1 MTRFWPP
8 NATDVFREKIL
19 FWLNLLVEDGF
30 TCTKLE
36 ARFGGKSLLI
46 ELTCRGKC
54 ESGLQLQGP
63 AQAQILP
70 IPTKMLL
77 TLNAE
82 N

>member
-1 MTRFWPP
+1 M
-8 NATDVFREKIL
+8 V
-19 FWLNLLVEDGF
+19 LLQTLRVQIRGP
-30 TCTKLE
+30 
-36 ARFGGKSLLI
+36 RSLSVQ
-46 ELTCRGKC
+46 LTCKGKC
-54 ESGLQLQGP
+54 ESGLQQQGP

>member
-1 MTRFWPP
+1 MALHAQNWRR
-8 NATDVFREKIL
+8 DL
-19 FWLNLLVEDGF
+19 
-30 TCTKLE
+30 
-36 ARFGGKSLLI
+36 GGKSLLV

-54 ESGLQLQGP
+54 ESALQQQGP